1 MDSEHT
7 TGLRTEDDVPRGQL
21 TELRA
26 RAVAGRRPPASA
38 YVPIVIRVCHT
49 GRAEL
54 SAVRGMCVCRVWGEM
69 PRNIHKNAIL
79 IYYSMLL
86 IGRDTVTCG

>member
-1 MDSEHT
+1 MDTAHN
-7 TGLRTEDDVPRGQL
+7 RTQDDVPRGQL

-54 SAVRGMCVCRVWGEM
+54 SAVRGMCVVCV
-69 PRNIHKNAIL
+69 
-79 IYYSMLL
+79 SCV
-86 IGRDTVTCG
+86 GRDAEEYS